1 MNILEL
7 IRTGLEYIQ
16 EIEPGVQAAG
26 RVGAVV
32 GPIVV
37 QTVAQGKKLYAYLVT
52 LNEKKQADDQLSEAA
67 TDETVSAKE
76 LSPGMPTITKDDV
89 ALIVDINRRT
99 FQDVARYLE
108 NRNIDA
114 DIVLLT
120 NDPHYGNTTPFLDT
134 KDPTEWES
142 LVQDFYH
149 ASVAIKHAVGQR
161 RAHIFLST
169 PVALA
174 FGMGAVWST
183 VDKATVYQWDGST
196 YQPVM
201 PISHKLRSEAD

>member
-1 MNILEL
+1 MNLMEL
-7 IRTGLEYIQ
+7 ISTGSEYIQ
-16 EIEPGVQAAG
+16 EIGKGVQAAEHI
-26 RVGAVV
+26 VVKV
-32 GPIVV
+32 GPIVM
-37 QTVAQGKKLYAYLVT
+37 QTIAQGKKLYAYLVT
-52 LNEKKQADDQLSEAA
+52 MSEKKQADAQLSEAA
-67 TDETVSAKE
+67 TEEAVAAKE
-76 LSPGMPTITKDDV
+76 LTPGMPAITKDDV

-99 FQDVARYLE
+99 FHDVARYLE
-108 NRNIDA
+108 DRNIDA

-120 NDPHYGNTTPFLDT
+120 NDPNYGSNTPFLDT
-134 KDPTEWES
+134 EDPTEWES

-149 ASVAIKHAVGQR
+149 ANTAIKHTVGQR

-174 FGMGAVWST
+174 FGLGAVWST

-201 PISHKLRSEAD
+201 PISHNLRSEAD

>member
-1 MNILEL
+1 MNIWEL

-16 EIEPGVQAAG
+16 KIEPGVQAAG

-37 QTVAQGKKLYAYLVT
+37 QTIAEGKKLYAYLVT
-52 LNEKKQADDQLSEAA
+52 LSEKKQADDQLSEAA
-67 TDETVSAKE
+67 TDEDVAAKE

-89 ALIVDINRRT
+89 ALIVDINRRS
-99 FQDVARYLE
+99 FRDVARYLE
-108 NRNIDA
+108 DRNIDA

-120 NDPHYGNTTPFLDT
+120 NDPHYGNSTPFLDT
-134 KDPTEWES
+134 EDPAEWES

-149 ASVAIKHAVGQR
+149 ANIAIKHTVGQR

-174 FGMGAVWST
+174 FGLGAVWST

-201 PISHKLRSEAD
+201 PISHNLRSEAD